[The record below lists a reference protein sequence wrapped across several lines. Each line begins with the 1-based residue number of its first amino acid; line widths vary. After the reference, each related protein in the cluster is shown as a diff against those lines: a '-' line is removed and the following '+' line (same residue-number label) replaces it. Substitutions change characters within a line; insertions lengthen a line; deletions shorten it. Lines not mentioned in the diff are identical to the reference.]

1 MASLPDSSMVGA
13 DLTVQPGSNRM
24 SPKAIDWVDG
34 WQANPIPSAAPRHS
48 VGTSLSGRN
57 PKYRGYRDSYLDQ
70 SARSKLFVPGPGNH
84 RTSRALALLDSGDN
98 RLGTMNTGRMGDTF
112 SCSMGGHSFGPTIG
126 ASNLRATVHGGAHL
140 SDGED
145 VDGQRTAFPRS
156 PSASMK
162 MSAVNVRSLP
172 SLNNVPRTLLPSS
185 FCSPGPGAYNQYSS
199 FGAPSGPTR
208 KCFLGTN
215 RHDNVG
221 ISRPAEKFGGNTV
234 TSKDFRVTRKTMSI
248 GAI

>member
-162 MSAVNVRSLP
+162 MSAVNVR
-172 SLNNVPRTLLPSS
+172 
-185 FCSPGPGAYNQYSS
+185 CSVYGKLGS
-199 FGAPSGPTR
+199 
-208 KCFLGTN
+208 KCCLREEFTEPQQCAAHLATIVILFAWAGSVQSVLVVRCSIRSN
-215 RHDNVG
+215 EKMLFRHEQ
-221 ISRPAEKFGGNTV
+221 A
-234 TSKDFRVTRKTMSI
+234 
-248 GAI
+248 